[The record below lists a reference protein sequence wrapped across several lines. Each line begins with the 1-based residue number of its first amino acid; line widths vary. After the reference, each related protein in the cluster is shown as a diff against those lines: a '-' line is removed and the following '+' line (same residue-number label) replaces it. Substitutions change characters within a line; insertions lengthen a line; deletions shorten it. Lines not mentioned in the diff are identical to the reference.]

1 MIGKNNDELVQD
13 RFTDSHETFEQTF
26 KTMNEL
32 YGEKDGVSL
41 KRMIRLILVMLIAM
55 PLSGCVSIWC
65 AKERMS
71 DPDFNCWK

>member
-32 YGEKDGVSL
+32 YGEK
-41 KRMIRLILVMLIAM
+41 A
-55 PLSGCVSIWC
+55 
-65 AKERMS
+65 ES
-71 DPDFNCWK
+71 D